1 MVKTFTFKDADDKFQ
16 YSWMTGLPLTSPC
29 PLDKDFIAKTDIAEY
44 IRFYG
49 FAIDEMPTQIDRS
62 DIGYITRNGQYEKP
76 SMTYRGEQL
85 IEKLAI
91 RPQGFFAQEYD
102 GLEVTPCIVNEWDQ
116 KNNSLE
122 VLGIAFESGTP
133 HFWSLSGH
141 SIKGGAETFFD
152 FHSANDAMSA
162 ATAMDIHLKT
172 EHGILFADIKRI
184 IPHR

>member
-1 MVKTFTFKDADDKFQ
+1 MVKAFTFKGADSKSQ
-16 YSWMTGLPLTSPC
+16 YSWMTGLPLASPC
-29 PLDKDFIAKTDIAEY
+29 PFDKDFIAKIDTAEY

-49 FAIDEMPTQIDRS
+49 FVIDEMPAQIDMS
-62 DIGYITRNGQYEKP
+62 DIGYVTRNGRYEKP
-76 SMTYRGEQL
+76 SINYRGEQL
-85 IEKLAI
+85 IEKLVI
-91 RPQGFFAQEYD
+91 RPQGFFFQEYD
-102 GLEVTPCIVNEWDQ
+102 GLEVTPCIVNEWDE

-152 FHSANDAMSA
+152 FHSADDAMSA

-172 EHGILFADIKRI
+172 EHGILFADIK
-184 IPHR
+184 